1 MDHPSHFLDRPLKD
15 IFKHTIPHSQ
25 RPMIKT
31 CNAHHP
37 MDTGPWMN
45 VFMRFEC
52 DLCAKGTANIA
63 LNCPTCVIDVCAPC
77 ASKYGDRVGF
87 ALHLASGGR
96 LGLLENSGDIENDP
110 DSALYRE
117 FHRFHNTDVYRAK
130 LKARILEI
138 DEYRAKL
145 KTKILELERVMAG
158 VQEELDDHKFL
169 LAESDARRGD

>member
-1 MDHPSHFLDRPLKD
+1 
-15 IFKHTIPHSQ
+15 
-25 RPMIKT
+25 
-31 CNAHHP
+31 
-37 MDTGPWMN
+37 MN

-52 DLCAKGTANIA
+52 DLCAKGTPNIA
-63 LNCPTCVIDVCAPC
+63 LNCPTCVINVCAPC

-96 LGLLENSGDIENDP
+96 LGLLEDSGDIENDP

-130 LKARILEI
+130 LKARILE
-138 DEYRAKL
+138 
-145 KTKILELERVMAG
+145 LERLVAG
-158 VQEELDDHKFL
+158 MQEELDDHKFL